1 MKLKKWKKKE
11 KTTNTVIE
19 FKIKLEKEMSEEEEI
34 NYKIIIKMLLNY
46 FVLNS

>member
-1 MKLKKWKKKE
+1 M
-11 KTTNTVIE
+11 NTVIE
-19 FKIKLEKEMSEEEEI
+19 FKIKLEKEMSEENEI